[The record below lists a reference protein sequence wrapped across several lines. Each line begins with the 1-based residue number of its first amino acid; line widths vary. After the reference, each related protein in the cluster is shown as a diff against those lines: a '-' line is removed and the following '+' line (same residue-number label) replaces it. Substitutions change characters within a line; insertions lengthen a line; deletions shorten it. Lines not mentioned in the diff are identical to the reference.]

1 MDRIGYSTGAL
12 ARGDVTNG
20 VELVRDLG
28 LTVIELSA
36 LRVRELGPLTAY
48 IERTDLSDFNYVSIH
63 APTDFNE
70 LAEEEVVATL
80 ERLAHAK
87 KWPIVM
93 HPDAVFDFGLWRRL
107 GSWLCFENMDKR
119 KGKARTADE
128 LAGILAMTPDA
139 QVCFDIAHA
148 RQVDS
153 SMTEAYRLLRRFSTR
168 IHQIHFSEVNSQ
180 SRHSPVSIAGLHA
193 YEQVASELP
202 SDVPL
207 IIESPASLQRAA
219 LEVETVEEFFKH
231 ATSSRGRMY

>member
-70 LAEEEVVATL
+70 LAEEGVVATL

-107 GSWLCFENMDKR
+107 GSRAFPLR
-119 KGKARTADE
+119 LSADE

-139 QVCFDIAHA
+139 QVCFDIAH
-148 RQVDS
+148 
-153 SMTEAYRLLRRFSTR
+153 
-168 IHQIHFSEVNSQ
+168 
-180 SRHSPVSIAGLHA
+180 
-193 YEQVASELP
+193 
-202 SDVPL
+202 
-207 IIESPASLQRAA
+207 
-219 LEVETVEEFFKH
+219 
-231 ATSSRGRMY
+231 